1 MLQNKSQFG
10 KSKLTLHQTL
20 IIYLR
25 QATAKKQEQCRAA
38 EATVSILLSS
48 PRYVLLTK
56 SVQIVKYNTVRG
68 QLGAETGAGPAI
80 PAYMQLAIE
89 RSEAA
94 KPSAH
99 QLQDIS
105 NVQSAAESAS
115 DHSDPVL
122 SALVTS
128 ADPQFDV
135 C

>member
-1 MLQNKSQFG
+1 MLYLPKS
-10 KSKLTLHQTL
+10 
-20 IIYLR
+20 I
-25 QATAKKQEQCRAA
+25 
-38 EATVSILLSS
+38 
-48 PRYVLLTK
+48 
-56 SVQIVKYNTVRG
+56 QIAKYNALWG

-94 KPSAH
+94 KASAH
-99 QLQDIS
+99 QLQGIS
-105 NVQSAAESAS
+105 NVQSAAVSAS

-128 ADPQFDV
+128 ADPQFDI